1 MTHNSNIEQYR
12 LAVFELA
19 SFGGYRIEKSSLYS
33 VCAANSPEDARQSK
47 HQLALHGQFN
57 VIVGNYRSFEALV
70 IPCILECRNDSFG
83 CAAVAYGIAARTL
96 FAFRRR
102 WPGTFQRVATVG
114 FDLLKRAH

>member
-1 MTHNSNIEQYR
+1 M
-12 LAVFELA
+12 AVFELA
-19 SFGGYRIEKSSLYS
+19 GYALEKGRLNAG
-33 VCAANSPEDARQSK
+33 CAAKSPEDARQSK
-47 HQLALHGQFN
+47 HQLALHGRFN
-57 VIVGNYRSFEALV
+57 VIVLNYRGFEAAV